1 MNELHPLLRRQLRKL
16 NLDRQTA
23 PSAEAWADLLD
34 RLNQSYFTHDQD
46 RALLE
51 RSLALSSQEM
61 TALYEN
67 LRRSTETQLAMERDK
82 LQSVVTSVADGLCL
96 LDDEGKLVYMNPAA
110 EKIVLWSS
118 DYLIGKPFLDIVLCS
133 AEGTSPIWQKAVI
146 HRHPYQEVDAIFRNR
161 LGTLFPVEYNLNPTI
176 GSQSGMVLT
185 FRDITKR
192 KESEHA
198 LRESEEKS
206 MLLHTISSTPSRK
219 IEEQL
224 QNALAVATK
233 ALDMELGII
242 SKIQGDIYTVI
253 DFYGTIFPLA
263 QGQKFNL
270 GETYCS
276 VVVEKNQTIAVN
288 HVGQSFYQCHP
299 CYQTFGLE
307 AYIGSPIY
315 VHGRFFGTLNFSRP
329 NYRPTPFSN
338 SDKNFVNLLA
348 QWVSSVI
355 ERRLADERLQA
366 YSANLEQSNRELQD
380 FAYVASHDLQEPL
393 RKIQAFGSRVE
404 KMYGDKLEDRGRDY
418 LQRMSNAAARM
429 QSLINDLLA
438 FSRVTTRPEPFQSI
452 NLNRIVQEVLGDLE
466 VRIEQSS
473 AEVIVGPLPII
484 DGDPTQLRML
494 FQNLLGNALK
504 FSRPG
509 VSPII
514 QVNCQ
519 LLERIFEEDG
529 LPNIKE
535 GYQQLTIQ
543 DNGIGFDPKYVDRI
557 FNIFQ
562 RLHGR
567 GEYEGTGVGLAIC
580 RKIADRHHGTITAT
594 STPQEGATFIIT
606 LPTKQAIYLEESV
619 YES

>member
-16 NLDRQTA
+16 NLDRQTT

-133 AEGTSPIWQKAVI
+133 AEDTSPTWQKALI
-146 HRHPYQEVDAIFRNR
+146 HRHPYQENDAVFRTR
-161 LGTLFPVEYNLNPTI
+161 TGKLFPVEYNLNPTV

-192 KESEHA
+192 KESEQA

-224 QNALAVATK
+224 QKALSVATNALGM
-233 ALDMELGII
+233 DLGII
-242 SKIQGDIYTVI
+242 SKIQGESYTVI
-253 DFYGTIFPLA
+253 DFYGPNFPIT
-263 QGQKFNL
+263 QGQKFAL
-270 GETYCS
+270 TETYCS
-276 VVVEKNQTIAVN
+276 IVVEKNQTIAIN
-288 HVGQSFYQCHP
+288 NVGQSVYQCHP
-299 CYQTFGLE
+299 CYQAMGLE
-307 AYIGSPIY
+307 AYIASPIY

-404 KMYGDKLEDRGRDY
+404 KMYGDKLDDRGRDY

-429 QSLINDLLA
+429 QLLINDLLA
-438 FSRVTTRPEPFQSI
+438 FSRVTTRPEPFQSV
-452 NLNRIVQEVLGDLE
+452 NLNRIAQEVLGDLE

-473 AEVIVGPLPII
+473 GKVIVGPLPTI

-504 FSRPG
+504 FSKPG
-509 VSPII
+509 VPPVI
-514 QVNCQ
+514 QVSCHR
-519 LLERIFEEDG
+519 LERILEEDG

-535 GYQQLTIQ
+535 GYQQLLIQ

-580 RKIADRHHGTITAT
+580 RKIADRHHGTITAS
-594 STPQEGATFIIT
+594 STPQEGATFIVT
-606 LPTKQAIYLEESV
+606 LPTKQAIYSEESI